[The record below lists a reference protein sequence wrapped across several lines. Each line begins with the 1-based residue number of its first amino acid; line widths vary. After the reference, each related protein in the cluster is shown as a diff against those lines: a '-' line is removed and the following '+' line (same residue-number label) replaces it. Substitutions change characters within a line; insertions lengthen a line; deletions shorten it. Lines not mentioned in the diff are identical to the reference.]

1 MSHPKNTTVPPK
13 AQEQQ
18 RINYESELNNCSQDM
33 REAGAFIWALGSLLR
48 KIHAHEKA
56 EECLPE
62 VIVDGLAAGLLIIG
76 SKLSD
81 DGEAC
86 RDLLR
91 RNGANAQ
98 GGAQ

>member
-1 MSHPKNTTVPPK
+1 MHTENSTTPPK

-18 RINYESELNNCSQDM
+18 RISYESELNNCSQDM
-33 REAGAFIWALGSLLR
+33 QEAGAFVWALATLLR
-48 KIHAHEKA
+48 KAHAIEV
-56 EECLPE
+56 ETELLPAS
-62 VIVDGLAAGLLIIG
+62 VIDGLAAGLSIVG

-91 RNGANAQ
+91 RNGAYAQ